1 MYRSNHTTG
10 MVPYVCAGRTY
21 VHTFTPAQRTRHSR
35 MQWQREKK
43 ITRLYFDAERN
54 HSAVG
59 KSCVWKN
66 SSLCSR
72 LCANVRDCTEPV
84 LGTRVTPCI
93 PQYCVINRVSLTQGL
108 SLISGAKSGASYPL
122 QMSTSSTAA
131 QSSSREGYK
140 DPESSR
146 RRPDGPYAATVCRAV
161 KAPPS
166 TKHYRERTATAASNH
181 LGIPRTKSILT
192 WLPP

>member
-1 MYRSNHTTG
+1 MRLDSGPVTMYRSNHTTG
-10 MVPYVCAGRTY
+10 MVPYVYAGRTY

-35 MQWQREKK
+35 MQWQSEKK

-84 LGTRVTPCI
+84 LGTRVTPCL
-93 PQYCVINRVSLTQGL
+93 PQYCRNEPSLSHSGTL
-108 SLISGAKSGASYPL
+108 SHIRG
-122 QMSTSSTAA
+122 QVRCE
-131 QSSSREGYK
+131 SSSPSEHIQH
-140 DPESSR
+140 SR
-146 RRPDGPYAATVCRAV
+146 TEKETRIRKAAGDAQTGHTL
-161 KAPPS
+161 P
-166 TKHYRERTATAASNH
+166 RTAT
-181 LGIPRTKSILT
+181 P
-192 WLPP
+192 